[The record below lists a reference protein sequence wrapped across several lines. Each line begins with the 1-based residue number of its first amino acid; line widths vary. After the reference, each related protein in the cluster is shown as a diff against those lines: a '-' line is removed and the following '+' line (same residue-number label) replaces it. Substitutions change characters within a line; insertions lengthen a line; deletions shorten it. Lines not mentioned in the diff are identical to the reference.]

1 MKNNLF
7 GNSIIRK
14 DLFFK
19 SIRKKKNSIAVLLC
33 SKILATTKFNNIKR
47 ETN

>member
-1 MKNNLF
+1 MENNLL
-7 GNSIIRK
+7 GNNIIRK
-14 DLFFK
+14 NLFFK

-33 SKILATTKFNNIKR
+33 AKILTTTKFNKIKQ